1 MKLYEI
7 DKAYQEWQEKVM
19 EADGEITQEL
29 MEELD
34 RIQETGDEKLESYA
48 IVVKSFLAEAEAI
61 NGEKK
66 RLDEREKRAKAA
78 AENVKR
84 CADYLMQL
92 LGKDKFKTAR
102 TAITYRRSNSVEITD
117 ESAIPEQYFKIE
129 RKVSKTDIK
138 AAIKNGEQ
146 INGAVLVE
154 KQNIQIR

>member
-102 TAITYRRSNSVEITD
+102 TAITYRRSRD
-117 ESAIPEQYFKIE
+117 P
-129 RKVSKTDIK
+129 
-138 AAIKNGEQ
+138 
-146 INGAVLVE
+146 
-154 KQNIQIR
+154 